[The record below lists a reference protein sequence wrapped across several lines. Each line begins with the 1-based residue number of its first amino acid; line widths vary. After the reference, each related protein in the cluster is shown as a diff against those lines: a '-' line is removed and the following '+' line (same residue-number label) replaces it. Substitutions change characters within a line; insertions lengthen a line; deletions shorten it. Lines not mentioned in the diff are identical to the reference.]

1 MCARATNIGHAA
13 TNTHPRSNARD
24 VDFDRFGLYCIAP
37 HILFCELSRFCAFLT
52 TSENSLTPRQTR
64 EIPGCPHLIRH
75 IFLVVKVGKLI
86 LLLLHSSHCIF
97 HYARANGSKVKDLS
111 SVTFASRPAT
121 NLLHM
126 EGSCSCF
133 DFLDILHV

>member
-1 MCARATNIGHAA
+1 MCTCVINIGHAA

-86 LLLLHSSHCIF
+86 LLLLQSSHCTF

-111 SVTFASRPAT
+111 S
-121 NLLHM
+121 
-126 EGSCSCF
+126 C
-133 DFLDILHV
+133 DFCVKTSNQLVAHGRLVLKF